1 MEGRRGEEDRYG
13 NSWPPPLSNRI
24 DINRTEDPLTVLVT
38 QVNQTHVNVINK
50 IVLGELEALEIST
63 RKDV

>member
-24 DINRTEDPLTVLVT
+24 DINKTEDPLTVLVT
-38 QVNQTHVNVINK
+38 QVNQTHANVINK
-50 IVLGELEALEIST
+50 IVLGE
-63 RKDV
+63 